1 MKIQINKLVELA
13 NNYLLAEN
21 EYHAFAKT
29 LKYRWMPSNST
40 EDQVRYAEHWRETNT
55 YYNSVQIVCQ
65 MLDID
70 INKLI
75 AVVKAANRHEKKMKY
90 QVCVYLGAY
99 GVEERVRRFL
109 ENNDGWGTEYFKSTG
124 RRIVK

>member
-1 MKIQINKLVELA
+1 MKIKIDKVVELA

-29 LKYRWMPSNST
+29 LKYCWMPSNST
-40 EDQVRYAEHWRETNT
+40 EDQVRYAEHWKETNT
-55 YYNSVQIVCQ
+55 YYDSVRIVCQ

-75 AVVKAANRHEKKMKY
+75 ALVKATNRHEKKDEISSLRLSRS
-90 QVCVYLGAY
+90 VW
-99 GVEERVRRFL
+99 RR
-109 ENNDGWGTEYFKSTG
+109 GTRAKIFGKQ
-124 RRIVK
+124 